1 MGYRRW
7 EVVSPRRGFAGDE
20 AEGGDGSGER
30 VGRNREEVVWGAEW
44 EERVPRVLLR
54 EREGRP
60 GALQRAR
67 HRDGEVAAAGLGG
80 GAWQSKERHS
90 AMAKGRWGASV
101 RRVEASAKQEVARR
115 RPRAASG
122 AALCSAAVRK
132 TEGAGGRG

>member
-1 MGYRRW
+1 MGYRRR

-20 AEGGDGSGER
+20 AEGGGGSGER

-67 HRDGEVAAAGLGG
+67 HRDGELAAAGLGG

-90 AMAKGRWGASV
+90 AMAKGSGEFLGDAWKPARSRRWPGGGPE
-101 RRVEASAKQEVARR
+101 RRAARR
-115 RPRAASG
+115 
-122 AALCSAAVRK
+122 SAQR
-132 TEGAGGRG
+132 R